1 MVCYCEERHV
11 ILQALMSHS
20 KLLCKAI
27 IIIDMGRHDD
37 YTAQRREYAS
47 TYLCCLVLAE
57 ISLLHFRF

>member
-37 YTAQRREYAS
+37 YTAQND
-47 TYLCCLVLAE
+47 
-57 ISLLHFRF
+57 SLIRTAICQM